1 MNRLAIA
8 AATLAILLV
17 ACGSGTGE
25 PDATAPATTQPPR
38 PTLETPDMTTPD
50 DGGTNGDISQEMLDD
65 LLAQAAGDTGVPE
78 DEITIVTAESV
89 TWSDGSLGCPEPGM
103 AYTQALV
110 PGYRVVLD
118 VAREEIHYHAGSDG
132 EFFACDNPQPP
143 SAGDR

>member
-1 MNRLAIA
+1 MNRIAIA
-8 AATLAILLV
+8 SATLAILLV
-17 ACGSGTGE
+17 ACGSGTAE
-25 PDATAPATTQPPR
+25 PDETDPATTQPPR

-50 DGGTNGDISQEMLDD
+50 DGGTNGDISQEMLDE

-78 DEITIVTAESV
+78 GEIMIVTAESV

-118 VAREEIHYHAGSDG
+118 VAGEEIHYHAGSDG
-132 EFFACDNPQPP
+132 EFFACDDPQPP